1 MCRLIVVCDQS
12 VIVPLDLSVTAREAL
27 ATNLRRL
34 RTEKGMS
41 QEALA
46 DLAGIHRNYLGG
58 IERKERNVGL
68 DNLER
73 FARALDVTVSDL
85 VALA

>member
-1 MCRLIVVCDQS
+1 VHWSTGYD
-12 VIVPLDLSVTAREAL
+12 VTTRSKQVAREVL

-34 RTEKGMS
+34 RAERGLS

-46 DLAGIHRNYLGG
+46 ERAGIHRNYLGG
-58 IERKERNVGL
+58 IERRERNVGL

-73 FARALDVTVSDL
+73 LAQALGIPLSQL
-85 VALA
+85 LNR

>member
-1 MCRLIVVCDQS
+1 MCRLIVVCDQT
-12 VIVPLDLSVTAREAL
+12 VIVTLDLSVTAREAL

-34 RTEKGMS
+34 RTDKGMS

-73 FARALDVTVSDL
+73 IARALNVSVSDL
-85 VALA
+85 VALS

>member
-1 MCRLIVVCDQS
+1 VVTGQS
-12 VIVPLDLSVTAREAL
+12 ATVTAEITLTAREAL

-34 RTEKGMS
+34 RTERGLS

-58 IERKERNVGL
+58 IERRERNVGL

-73 FARALDVTVSDL
+73 LARALGVDVSAL
-85 VALA
+85 VAVA

>member
-1 MCRLIVVCDQS
+1 VTEVNT
-12 VIVPLDLSVTAREAL
+12 LSARETL

-34 RTEKGMS
+34 RTERRLS

-46 DLAGIHRNYLGG
+46 GLAGIHRNYLGG
-58 IERKERNVGL
+58 IERRERNVGL

-73 FARALDVTVSDL
+73 LARALGVPVSEL
-85 VALA
+85 VATP